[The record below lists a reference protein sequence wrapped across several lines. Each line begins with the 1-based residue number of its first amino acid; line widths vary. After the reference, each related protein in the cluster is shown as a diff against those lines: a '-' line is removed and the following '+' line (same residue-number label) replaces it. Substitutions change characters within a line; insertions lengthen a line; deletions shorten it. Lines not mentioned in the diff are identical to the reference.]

1 MKGILAR
8 LNIKIFRMSKQFERI
23 SKFFSLVLRHSPE
36 TIGLNLEKEGWA
48 EVEELISCA
57 NANGH
62 DLSQDLLIELVS
74 SNDKQRF
81 AFNDS
86 GTKIRANQGH
96 SIPVDLKLSPQV
108 PPPQLFHGTATRF
121 EASIRKDGLRPGSR
135 QYVHLSSSIEVATS
149 VGTRHGKPLVLR
161 IHAEKMHQ
169 DGSAFYLSE
178 NGVWLTDSVSV
189 EYIQFRAFEAEMG
202 Q

>member
-1 MKGILAR
+1 
-8 LNIKIFRMSKQFERI
+8 MSKHFERT
-23 SKFFSLVLRHSPE
+23 SKFLSLVLRHSPD
-36 TIGLNLEKEGWA
+36 TIGLKLDNEGWA
-48 EVEELISCA
+48 EVEELISSA

-62 DLSQDLLIELVS
+62 VLSRELLIEVVS

-96 SIPVDLKLSPQV
+96 SISVDLKLSPQV

-121 EASIRKDGLRPGSR
+121 EESIRKEGLRPGSR
-135 QYVHLSSSIEVATS
+135 QYVHLSCSVEVATT

-161 IHAEKMHQ
+161 IHAEQMHR
-169 DGSAFYLSE
+169 DGIVFYLSP
-178 NGVWLTDSVSV
+178 NGVWLTDSVPV
-189 EYIQFRAFEAEMG
+189 EYIKFEG
-202 Q
+202 S